1 MCCLSLTHDS
11 RNNSA
16 SQADYNKIPKNA
28 GGMPHMVVPPPN
40 VNGNM
45 NGSAGANVAG
55 GGPFKPVP
63 PPKPKNYRPPLQNS
77 GNGNGQNQWENQV
90 SCMVC
95 CCV

>member
-1 MCCLSLTHDS
+1 
-11 RNNSA
+11 
-16 SQADYNKIPKNA
+16 
-28 GGMPHMVVPPPN
+28 MVVPPPN

-95 CCV
+95 CVYRDITKQGFRECKFEYLTKRVFFDKQV